1 MKNNRNQGG
10 GEDSGRKTIELWWRW
25 WCRENKRNVV
35 EVVDG
40 KQ

>member
-1 MKNNRNQGG
+1 MKNNRN
-10 GEDSGRKTIELWWRW
+10 EVVVKIVDRKFIELWWRW
-25 WCRENKRNVV
+25 WCRENKRNAV